1 MTGWRDL
8 LPVPLAAPETP
19 MLRGARVRVIMGCAV
34 LSATVLFFGELRT
47 LSRPLAF
54 PWLGATVT
62 FVIVQ
67 GWLWLKA
74 KNAADDAW
82 LMQGREDQDAT

>member
-19 MLRGARVRVIMGCAV
+19 TLRRARVRVIMGCAV
-34 LSATVLFFGELRT
+34 LATTVLFFGELRT
-47 LSRPLAF
+47 LARPLAF
-54 PWLGATVT
+54 PWLGATFT

-67 GWLWLKA
+67 GRLWLKA

-82 LMQGREDQDAT
+82 LMQGGGSRDDP